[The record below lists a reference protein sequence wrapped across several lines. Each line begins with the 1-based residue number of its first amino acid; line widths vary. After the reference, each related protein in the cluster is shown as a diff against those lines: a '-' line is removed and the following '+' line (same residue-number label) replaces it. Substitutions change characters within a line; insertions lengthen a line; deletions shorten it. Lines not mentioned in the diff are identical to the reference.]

1 MVVKVRFTLAAI
13 LFMAVGTLVPTPAAA
28 ASGPPTL
35 VASGFDSPRGVAFF
49 KGKLVVG
56 EAGHGG
62 TNCIPA
68 SGQNPLTCFGRTS
81 QISWV
86 NTVTGAHSTLL
97 HHLSSLPQFHYPC
110 P

>member
-1 MVVKVRFTLAAI
+1 MFVKVRFTLAAI

-28 ASGPPTL
+28 APGSLTL

-68 SGQNPLTCFGRTS
+68 SGQHPLTSLGRTPH
-81 QISWV
+81 ISV
-86 NTVTGAHSTLL
+86 VHTVTGAHRPLVDRAFSAA
-97 HHLSSLPQFHYPC
+97 
-110 P
+110 